1 MEEVRDPRVPFVQRV
16 LRWLRPPR
24 VYFTPDTP
32 AYLAEELQRQFEED
46 LDTRR
51 LKALRL

>member
-1 MEEVRDPRVPFVQRV
+1 MNEVRDSRPLFIQRV
-16 LRWLRPPR
+16 VRWLKPPR
-24 VYFTPDTP
+24 VYFTADTP

-51 LKALRL
+51 LKAVRL